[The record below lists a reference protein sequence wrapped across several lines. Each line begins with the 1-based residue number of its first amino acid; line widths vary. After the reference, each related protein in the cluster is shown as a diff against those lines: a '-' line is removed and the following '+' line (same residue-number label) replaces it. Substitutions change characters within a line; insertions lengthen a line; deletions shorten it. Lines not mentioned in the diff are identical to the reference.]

1 MDDYAAL
8 IDRITRGK
16 RFLVASHFNPDGDGI
31 GSTLALGLCLDRLG
45 KEVVL
50 YNQDPLPQTLAFL
63 PGSGCIV
70 QALPPGAIF
79 DLSIMV
85 DCAQQKRI
93 SEAFVSFPGRG
104 AIACIDHHQLE
115 SAEAELTLID
125 SEAASTGEVVL
136 RLARR
141 MGIAMDHRIAQCI
154 YTTLVVDTGF
164 YRYSNTDAHIL
175 SLAAELVSAGALPW
189 DVAKNLEESYP
200 ASRMKLLGMALG
212 SLSLSHGGR
221 YAAMD
226 VTQEML
232 RSSGASIEHS
242 DEFAVYPRAIAGVEV
257 SALFREVGDGR
268 VKVSLRSKDSVDV
281 AALAQGFGGGGH
293 ARAAGFQMRATMEE
307 ARRRV
312 EEAVGKAL
320 EYPGTLVR

>member
-1 MDDYAAL
+1 MDDYTAL
-8 IDRITRGK
+8 IERITTGR
-16 RFLVASHFNPDGDGI
+16 RFLIASHANPDGDGI
-31 GSTLALGLCLDRLG
+31 GSTLALGLCLERLG
-45 KEVVL
+45 KKAVL

-63 PGSGCIV
+63 PGSEDIV
-70 QALPPGAIF
+70 QALEPGAVF

-93 SEAFVSFPGRG
+93 SEAFVAFPHRG
-104 AIACIDHHQLE
+104 AVACIDHHQME
-115 SAEAELTLID
+115 SAEAELMLID

-141 MGIAMDHRIAQCI
+141 MGIAVDHQIAQCI

-164 YRYSNTDAHIL
+164 YRYSNTNAQVL
-175 SLAAELVSAGALPW
+175 SLAAELVSAGAEPW

-212 SLSLSHGGR
+212 SLSLSYGDR
-221 YAAMD
+221 YAAMS

-232 RSSGASIEHS
+232 RTSGASIEHS

-268 VKVSLRSKDSVDV
+268 VKVSLRSKDVVDV
-281 AALAQGFGGGGH
+281 AALANAFGGGGH
-293 ARAAGFQMRATMEE
+293 ARAAGFRMKASIAE
-307 ARRRV
+307 AKKKV
-312 EEAVGKAL
+312 EEAVGEVLA
-320 EYPGTLVR
+320 